1 MAEPISNQLD
11 RLAGG
16 VEGMALH
23 KNPTQPWCSQIV
35 MLAQPPLSRCLAGGV
50 EGMALH
56 KNLTQ
61 PWCSQIVMLAQPMP
75 NHALSGVD
83 DANVLQQ

>member
-11 RLAGG
+11 R
-16 VEGMALH
+16 
-23 KNPTQPWCSQIV
+23 
-35 MLAQPPLSRCLAGGV
+35 LAGGV